1 MSADCF
7 EAFEENMENY
17 KEKGLEFRNSILALG
32 GSKTAMDVFKM
43 FRGREP
49 KVDALLKH
57 NQLQ

>member
-1 MSADCF
+1 
-7 EAFEENMENY
+7 MENY

-32 GSKTAMDVFKM
+32 GSKSAMEVFKM

-57 NQLQ
+57 NQLA